1 MVSLPLPIQCIYR
14 NPGEMSYSIR
24 KGAFCYRA
32 KNMQTLKEF
41 SGYLKFAAKTVAIVA
56 LFCVSIAF
64 APPQK
69 IAVGENQIKAVF
81 LFNFAQFVE
90 WPQEVLPEPNSPII
104 IGILGKDPFGS
115 YLEETIRGEEVN
127 GHPLQVQ
134 RYSSVKQ
141 IKNCHILFI
150 HPSLTPRLDNI
161 IKVLKN
167 KNILTVS
174 DGSDFTKQGGMIRFA
189 TDSNKIKLQ
198 INLSAVK
205 ASDITISSKLLRLSE
220 IVDGN

>member
-1 MVSLPLPIQCIYR
+1 MHTIKEVSYR
-14 NPGEMSYSIR
+14 SYFKIAATIA
-24 KGAFCYRA
+24 GIIAAFF
-32 KNMQTLKEF
+32 L
-41 SGYLKFAAKTVAIVA
+41 AIG
-56 LFCVSIAF
+56 F

-69 IAVGENQIKAVF
+69 VAVGENQIKAVF

-90 WPQEVLPEPNSPII
+90 WPEEVLPEVDSPII
-104 IGILGKDPFGS
+104 IGILGKDPFGP
-115 YLEETIRGEEVN
+115 YLEETIRGEQVN
-127 GHPLQVQ
+127 GHPLQIQ
-134 RYSSVKQ
+134 RYSNVKQ

-161 IKVLKN
+161 LKALKD

-174 DGSDFTKQGGMIRFA
+174 DGSNFTKQGGMIRFA
-189 TDSNKIKLQ
+189 TDSNKIKLHV
-198 INLSAVK
+198 NLTAVK